1 MKLYLGTG
9 AALLGYLGLAW
20 LAGSALHLDTSR
32 FYLLFAILAV
42 LGIGGAVVF
51 IWLWSKVRPQSAGAA
66 GATGVPSGP
75 MTKST
80 RRRAMP
86 KAAWLHPT
94 WRRPPS

>member
-9 AALLGYLGLAW
+9 AALLGYLALAW

-51 IWLWSKVRPQSAGAA
+51 IWFWSKLRPQSGAA
-66 GATGVPSGP
+66 PAHPARLGP

-80 RRRAMP
+80 RWCATP

-94 WRRPPS
+94 WRRAPS